1 MARDR
6 ILAHSRHSTANVLAS
21 VSIESLVPTRVKIA
35 STGGALKNVAGTKHP
50 ECARTTS
57 TATCRRYVLLPP
69 PFGPVTTERLN
80 AGER

>member
-1 MARDR
+1 M
-6 ILAHSRHSTANVLAS
+6 
-21 VSIESLVPTRVKIA
+21 
-35 STGGALKNVAGTKHP
+35 KNEAGTKHP